1 MQKWNGKWGEPDHHE
16 HTTRLGGFF
25 VVRPAGHNYL
35 EVKVLYL
42 PGKGKG

>member
-1 MQKWNGKWGEPDHHE
+1 ME
-16 HTTRLGGFF
+16 RALLAL
-25 VVRPAGHNYL
+25 VLLVRPAGHNYL